1 MWKGFILTVVE
12 VRVLAGSEP
21 SFLFPHDIPQ
31 TSLLHTV
38 ACEPGGAHR
47 HQKCGSYLPL
57 LKSLKFLSTFLIS
70 LSVICPQPG
79 PCRPLGLRPYVHS
92 SI

>member
-12 VRVLAGSEP
+12 VRGLACSEP
-21 SFLFPHDIPQ
+21 SFLFPPDIPQ

-47 HQKCGSYLPL
+47 HKKCGSYLP
-57 LKSLKFLSTFLIS
+57 
-70 LSVICPQPG
+70 
-79 PCRPLGLRPYVHS
+79 
-92 SI
+92 